1 MSAWLIPALG
11 ALLVWGVWGALP
23 KLASRYLDPKSILV
37 YEAFGALA
45 VGLVVLAQMNF
56 RPQVHGPGIGL
67 AVATGAAGFVGT
79 LLFLHAISK
88 GKASVVVTI
97 TALYPL
103 VVIILSHLFLGEH
116 ITLKQ
121 GIGMALALVAL
132 VLMS

>member
-1 MSAWLIPALG
+1 MSAWLTPAIG
-11 ALLVWGVWGALP
+11 ALLVWGIWGLLP
-23 KLASRYLDPKSILV
+23 KLASRHLDPKSILV

-56 RPQVHGPGIGL
+56 KPQVHSAGIAL

-79 LLFLHAISK
+79 LLFLYAISK
-88 GKASVVVTI
+88 GKAAVVVTI

-103 VVIILSHLFLGEH
+103 VVIILSHFLLGEH

-121 GIGMALALVAL
+121 GIGMALALIAL
-132 VLMS
+132 VLLS

>member
-1 MSAWLIPALG
+1 MSAWLIPAIG

-23 KLASRYLDPKSILV
+23 KLASRHLDPKSILV
-37 YEAFGALA
+37 YESLGALL
-45 VGLVVLAQMNF
+45 VGLAVLARMDF
-56 RPQVHGPGIGL
+56 KPQVHSAGIAL
-67 AVATGAAGFVGT
+67 SVATGAAGFIGT

-103 VVIILSHLFLGEH
+103 VVIAISHVFLGEY

-121 GIGMALALVAL
+121 GIGMAFALVAL
-132 VLMS
+132 VLLS